1 MLEEDK
7 DESLSES
14 ETTETEGGDT
24 GKEVDASSEGEKP
37 STGGEEDDLAS
48 YSEGVK
54 KRINKLTYKTREA
67 ERREQEALEYARA
80 VKLELDSLKKRETT
94 LSKSLETE
102 AETRLQ
108 TQERLYKD
116 QYKFAVDSGD
126 TDKQVEV
133 QTHLAQLAVER
144 ERLRNYR
151 QYRREAEEVP
161 ERPMPQPV
169 QRQQPDRKA
178 QEWAERNT
186 WFGAER
192 GMTAVAY
199 EIHEDLISEGFNASG
214 DDYYKELDSRMRK
227 EFPNK
232 FAAPA
237 AKKPA
242 SSVASGRPTQVKK
255 SSGNIELTET
265 QKTIAKRLGVSY
277 DDYKRQLK
285 LVQDRI
291 D

>member
-1 MLEEDK
+1 MLEDDKSDDFIEDEVVEVEVK
-7 DESLSES
+7 DDTSEDSSEKSSES
-14 ETTETEGGDT
+14 ND
-24 GKEVDASSEGEKP
+24 
-37 STGGEEDDLAS
+37 DDLTT

-67 ERREQEALEYARA
+67 ERREAEALEYARA

-108 TQERLYKD
+108 TQERLYRD
-116 QYKFAVDSGD
+116 QIKSAIDVGD
-126 TDKQVEV
+126 VDKQIEA
-133 QTHLAQLAVER
+133 QSYLAQLAVEK
-144 ERLRNYR
+144 ERLRNYKAYR
-151 QYRREAEEVP
+151 QEAETE
-161 ERPMPQPV
+161 
-169 QRQQPDRKA
+169 PDRYARPPVTQRAVPDQKA
-178 QEWAERNT
+178 QSWAERNT
-186 WFGAER
+186 WFGTER

-214 DDYYKELDSRMRK
+214 DDYYKELDSRIRK

-232 FAAPA
+232 FAASA
-237 AKKPA
+237 AKKPS

-255 SSGNIELTET
+255 SSGNIELSDT

-285 LVQDRI
+285 LVQDRN